1 MKNHFTWVN
10 ELPSLHDAALKKFG
24 SEAEVAHQIS
34 LLRRRLKYQ
43 GPDRK
48 SPFPLRGGPYDGQTL
63 WLTQPCTGI
72 FSVAGQ
78 RGHYAP
84 NVKGLRLSQLHNVNE
99 LCWEELK

>member
-63 WLTQPCTGI
+63 WLTQPDTGI

-78 RGHYAP
+78 RGRYAP
-84 NVKGLRLSQLHNVNE
+84 KVQERGRSRLHNVNE